1 MDLALNF
8 GGFYQGIHE
17 DIIDTVITN
26 ELDYAMEDV
35 DYFDE
40 TTFYNKFDYPKI
52 HLEYAKYY
60 VREFFISVL
69 RDYGIK
75 LTTKSK
81 NISIISPKEYNF
93 YTDVIILSDVSK
105 TTVKN
110 LTRLFNQVVQD
121 DDEFKKFIRYKTT
134 GRDGYIP
141 YYSWSDV
148 VNRVDVGVSLEFLL
162 QYLASDFN
170 DYLDM
175 NEFIDTLDYLLFL
188 IDKKEYFSY
197 LKENK
202 ILVKKNSSFESISD
216 NVINNIY
223 NILNGVKL

>member
-17 DIIDTVITN
+17 GIIDTIVSR
-26 ELDYAMEDV
+26 ELEYVMEDDNYV
-35 DYFDE
+35 DEDR
-40 TTFYNKFDYPKI
+40 FYSSLDYPKI
-52 HLEYAKYY
+52 YLEYVKYY

-148 VNRVDVGVSLEFLL
+148 VNMVDVGVSLEFLL

-175 NEFIDTLDYLLFL
+175 NEFI
-188 IDKKEYFSY
+188 
-197 LKENK
+197 ENTQ
-202 ILVKKNSSFESISD
+202 L
-216 NVINNIY
+216 Y
-223 NILNGVKL
+223 

>member
-17 DIIDTVITN
+17 DIIDFVVRS
-26 ELDYAMEDV
+26 ELAYSMESVPNTDSE
-35 DYFDE
+35 DE
-40 TTFYNKFDYPKI
+40 DRFYSSLDYPKI

-175 NEFIDTLDYLLFL
+175 NEFIENTKLYYLT
-188 IDKKEYFSY
+188 
-197 LKENK
+197 
-202 ILVKKNSSFESISD
+202 
-216 NVINNIY
+216 
-223 NILNGVKL
+223 